1 MENTDANFNL
11 KPAVESEILATPI
24 LIVDDIQDNLD
35 LLDEML
41 NEEGHGCVVQA
52 RSGLEALQALES
64 RADIGLILLD
74 LMMPVMDGYETCRR
88 MTSSP
93 KTSHIPIIVIT
104 GGAVRRDAALLK
116 SFAAGAMDFIPKPVN
131 EVELFGRV
139 RSALSLY
146 HERMRLR
153 ARTRALAE
161 SQQRYEL
168 AVNGVNDGIWDMNLL
183 THQIFLSRTWKEMLG
198 YRDDELSNQMSVW
211 ESLVHPD
218 DRANMHAAIQDHW
231 DNKTPFF
238 SHEHRVLTKSGLFK
252 WVYTR
257 GRALRDEQGRPQR
270 MAGSTTDISAR
281 KNLELQLRQ
290 AQQME
295 SIGRLSTGIAHDFN
309 NLLTVILG
317 NASLGRLN
325 LPAGSVAGDNLA
337 KIERASLQ
345 AAEFCKQLLTYSG
358 HGRLTTLN
366 LNLNILVSQITDL
379 LRASISKKVEL
390 RFELAPEP
398 LVVEVDP
405 AQVQQVVMN
414 LVINAAEAIADRTGV
429 ITLKTALVQ
438 TGEDALADA
447 VLSPRLPRGD
457 YVLLEVSD
465 TGCGMSQ
472 EVQEKIFEPFFTT
485 KFTGRGLGLSTA
497 LGVICAHKGALKL
510 TSAIGHGTT
519 FRVYLPKSRVEQVVM
534 PTRAGTGV
542 HLRGSGTVLVV
553 DDEPEVC
560 EVTKGFLNKIGFDVL
575 LAHDGV
581 QGVEMFRAHR
591 DTLVAVVMDL
601 SMPNLNGPEACDQ
614 IRLLR
619 ADLPVLLSSGYNE
632 DESMKRYGDN
642 GLSGFLQKPFTCETL
657 ELKLREII
665 PHLVTEVL
673 V

>member
-1 MENTDANFNL
+1 METRDPELNL

-41 NEEGHGCVVQA
+41 AEEGHGCVVQA
-52 RSGLEALQALES
+52 LSGMEALQALES
-64 RADIGLILLD
+64 RMDIGLVLLD

-88 MTSSP
+88 ISSDP
-93 KTSHIPIIVIT
+93 RTSHIPIIVIT

-139 RSALSLY
+139 RSALNLY

-168 AVNGVNDGIWDMNLL
+168 AVNGVNDGIWDMNLM
-183 THQIFLSRTWKEMLG
+183 THQIFLSRNWKEMLG
-198 YRDDELSNQMSVW
+198 YREDELSSQMSAW
-211 ESLVHPD
+211 ENLVHPD
-218 DRANMHAAIQDHW
+218 DRPKMLAAIQDHW
-231 DNKTPFF
+231 DGKTPYF
-238 SHEHRVLTKSGLFK
+238 SSEHRVITKAGTYK

-257 GRALRDEQGRPQR
+257 GRALRDEQGRVQR

-325 LPAGSVAGDNLA
+325 LPAGNVAGDNLA

-358 HGRLTTLN
+358 HGRLTTLTLD
-366 LNLNILVSQITDL
+366 LNTLVSQITEL
-379 LRASISKKVEL
+379 LRSSISKKVEL
-390 RFELAPEP
+390 RFELSPEP
-398 LVVEVDP
+398 LSVEVDP

-414 LVINAAEAIADRTGV
+414 LVINAAEAIADRVGV
-429 ITLKTALVQ
+429 ITLKSALVQ
-438 TGEDALADA
+438 TGEEDLADA
-447 VLSPRLPRGD
+447 VLSPRLPRGQ

-465 TGCGMSQ
+465 TGCGMSL
-472 EVQEKIFEPFFTT
+472 EIQEKIFEPFFTT

-497 LGVICAHKGALKL
+497 LGVICAHKGALKVSS
-510 TSAIGHGTT
+510 TIGHGTT
-519 FRVYLPKSRVEQVVM
+519 FRVYFPKSSVQL
-534 PTRAGTGV
+534 PARAAEPKHGV
-542 HLRGSGTVLVV
+542 SLRGSGTVLVV
-553 DDEPEVC
+553 DDEPGVC
-560 EVTKGFLNKIGFDVL
+560 EVTKGFLGKMGFDVL
-575 LAHDGV
+575 VARDGLH
-581 QGVEMFRAHR
+581 GVEVFGANQ
-591 DTLVAVVMDL
+591 DKIVAVVMDL
-601 SMPNLNGPEACDQ
+601 SMPNLNGPEACDR
-614 IRLLR
+614 IRVLR
-619 ADLPVLLSSGYNE
+619 ADLPILLSSGFSE
-632 DESMKRYGDN
+632 DESMQRYGDK
-642 GLSGFLQKPFTCETL
+642 GLSGFLQKPYTCEIL
-657 ELKLREII
+657 EAKLREAI
-665 PHLVTEVL
+665 PALVTEVPA
-673 V
+673 